1 HPPLVPYPTLFRSVS
16 GLTNQDATVRK
27 LVCSILAE
35 VGMKAS
41 LAALRRTARS
51 DPDRNVAAT
60 ALVAVDAITARSAAA
75 EKKEKESKPDSAPA
89 KDSKAEKPADK
100 NASPKINK

>member
-1 HPPLVPYPTLFRSVS
+1 MGPVSEKHVLS
-16 GLTNQDATVRK
+16 GLGNQDAAVRK

-35 VGMKAS
+35 VGTKTS
-41 LAALRRTARS
+41 LTALKRTVRGDPDQTVAAAALTAV
-51 DPDRNVAAT
+51 N
-60 ALVAVDAITARSAAA
+60 AITARSAAA